1 MLKVL
6 LSGLLLPISVFAEVN
21 FDGNKNNI
29 KETMINV
36 EIPALQVSKAT
47 KITKEWTIMVF
58 LNAKNDLERFGISDM
73 NEMETVGSNDN
84 FNIVVQMGRIKGYDS
99 SNGDWTGVRRYY
111 VTKDTDRSTIN
122 SQLIEN
128 MGEVDMGSYKTL
140 IDFAKWAKKTYP
152 AKKYALV
159 IWNHGSGWEKGFKSS
174 VTKGISYDE
183 QSGNH
188 INTPQLGMAMKEI
201 GKVDILDF
209 DACLMQMAEV
219 AYEIKDYVTYIV
231 ASEETEPGDGDSY
244 DGFLSKLAANP
255 TMGPLELSKA
265 IVDAYS
271 YYYSQKGEGTTKSV
285 IRAEQMGGLLDVVNN
300 FAYALSQTNDK
311 TAIKNAAS
319 SAQSYAISD
328 NKDLYHFAKL
338 LSNSNNA
345 EVKAKAQALMDFI
358 KNKLVAYNKTTNGGY
373 SWYGS
378 SDYSNS
384 YGIAI
389 YLPSYSVASGYTD
402 LQWSK
407 YSNWDEFLVWYTG
420 KDATTT
426 TTTPSTPSTGS
437 YYDWLFGGKI

>member
-36 EIPALQVSKAT
+36 ETPAPQVSKAT
-47 KITKEWTIMVF
+47 KTTKEWTIMVF

-84 FNIVVQMGRIKGYDS
+84 LNIVVQMGRIKGYDS

-111 VTKDTDRSTIN
+111 VTKDTDRSIIN

-140 IDFAKWAKKTYP
+140 IDFAKWAKKNYP

-244 DGFLSKLAANP
+244 DGFLAKLVANP
-255 TMGPLELSKA
+255 TMGPLDLSKA

-271 YYYSQKGEGTTKSV
+271 SYYSQKGEGTTKSV
-285 IRAEQMGGLLDVVNN
+285 IRAEQMPGLLDAVNN
-300 FAYALSQTNDK
+300 FAYALSQSNDK

-345 EVKAKAQALMDFI
+345 EVKAKSQALMDFI

-426 TTTPSTPSTGS
+426 TTTPTTPSTGS